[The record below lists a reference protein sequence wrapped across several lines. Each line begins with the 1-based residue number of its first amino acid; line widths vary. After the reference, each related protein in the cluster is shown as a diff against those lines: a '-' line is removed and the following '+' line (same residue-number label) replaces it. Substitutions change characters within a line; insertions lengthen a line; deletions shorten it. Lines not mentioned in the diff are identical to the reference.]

1 MLVMI
6 AIQMH
11 VQSEHSYDPV
21 GRVLYVY
28 DRCCR
33 DRANVATKTDPE
45 RQIVNQYWMDMCPLL
60 TGQV

>member
-1 MLVMI
+1 MLVII

-11 VQSEHSYDPV
+11 VQSEHSDDPV

-28 DRCCR
+28 DRCYR
-33 DRANVATKTDPE
+33 ERANVATKTDPE
-45 RQIVNQYWMDMCPLL
+45 RQIVKQCWMGRCLVL